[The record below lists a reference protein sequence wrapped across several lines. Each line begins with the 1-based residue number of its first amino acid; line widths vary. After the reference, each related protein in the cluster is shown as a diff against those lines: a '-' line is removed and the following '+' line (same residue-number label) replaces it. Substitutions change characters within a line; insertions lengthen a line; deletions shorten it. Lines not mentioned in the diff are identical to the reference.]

1 MKHTY
6 IYMLLLTVSMA
17 FSCAK
22 ESEPGKGRVVLTLSG
37 DNQLT
42 EVVTKGQVSDY
53 VALPSADDFY
63 LKITDETSSVAW
75 EGMFSEWDEDMIL
88 LEGQYNASA
97 SFGSLEEEG
106 FGKPFFFASKDFN
119 VTGGQTVEV
128 GLTATLSNTIV
139 KVVTTENFRNSYDDW
154 SFSLSRS
161 GTVIAQY
168 EKDDVRGAFID
179 GYLICFDGVLSR
191 GGKTYTL
198 NQEYTSLAPATAYT
212 VTVDTDNAG
221 RSSILIKFND
231 EVEVVDLGDLEL
243 NE

>member
-6 IYMLLLTVSMA
+6 IYMVLLAAFMA

-37 DNQLT
+37 DYHLT
-42 EVVTKGQVSDY
+42 EVVTKGLVSDY

-63 LKITDETSSVAW
+63 LTITDETSSVAW

-88 LEGQYNASA
+88 LEGQYNVSA
-97 SFGSLEEEG
+97 SCGSLEEEG
-106 FGKPFFFASKDFN
+106 FGKPYFFASKDFV

-128 GLTATLSNTIV
+128 ALTAALANTII
-139 KVVTTENFRNSYDDW
+139 KVAATENFRNAYDDW

-161 GTVIAQY
+161 GVVIVQY
-168 EKDDVRGAFID
+168 EKDDSRGAFID
-179 GYLICFDGVLSR
+179 GYQICFEGVLSR
-191 GGKTYTL
+191 GGKTYAL
-198 NQEYTSLAPATAYT
+198 KQEYTALDPATAYT
-212 VTVDTDNAG
+212 ITVDTDNIG
-221 RSSILIKFND
+221 KLSILIKFND